1 MDVERYWP
9 LMDLPRLD
17 EIWHLLTKLSPCRL
31 TDLQDTS
38 SCNFN
43 HKFALHRSGQHLIP
57 SPFILLLNP
66 VSFFSFIFIYF
77 LQTKWLICQFH
88 LISAHL
94 VCCQVKSLCLFCWC
108 FVCSLYGIIPLSGF
122 GTGKKE
128 SASPFSCSVNVPNE
142 RQASAKNQGPLFKAT
157 NKCSRNVRATISTAL
172 DPQ

>member
-88 LISAHL
+88 LVSAHL

-108 FVCSLYGIIPLSGF
+108 LVWSLMALFPSLVSELARKNLQVRLVAQLMSQTRDKRLLKIKGPCSKPRINAPGMSELRFQHS
-122 GTGKKE
+122 
-128 SASPFSCSVNVPNE
+128 
-142 RQASAKNQGPLFKAT
+142 
-157 NKCSRNVRATISTAL
+157 
-172 DPQ
+172 

>member
-9 LMDLPRLD
+9 LVDLPRLD

-31 TDLQDTS
+31 TDLQNTS

-77 LQTKWLICQFH
+77 FCRQSDSFVNFIWSRPISYVVKWRAYVWSAGASCVVFMALFPSLVSELARKNLQVR
-88 LISAHL
+88 L
-94 VCCQVKSLCLFCWC
+94 VAQLMSQTRDNRLLKIKGP
-108 FVCSLYGIIPLSGF
+108 CSKPRINAPGMSELRFQHS
-122 GTGKKE
+122 
-128 SASPFSCSVNVPNE
+128 
-142 RQASAKNQGPLFKAT
+142 
-157 NKCSRNVRATISTAL
+157 
-172 DPQ
+172 